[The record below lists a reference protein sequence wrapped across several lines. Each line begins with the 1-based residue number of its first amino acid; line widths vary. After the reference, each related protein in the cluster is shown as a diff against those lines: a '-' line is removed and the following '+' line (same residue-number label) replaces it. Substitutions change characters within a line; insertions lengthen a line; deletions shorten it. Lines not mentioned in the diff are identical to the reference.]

1 MKRRVKKRESEIE
14 GRKASA
20 SGGKLA
26 SGKGALSGED
36 HQACIHMSIEYEY
49 ARERYSGLGDRI
61 ENIIP
66 SAPFFFFFVLEGK
79 GSLKWVYN
87 SVRIK

>member
-1 MKRRVKKRESEIE
+1 MRESETEIE
-14 GRKASA
+14 GRIASA

-36 HQACIHMSIEYEY
+36 HQACIHMSIEY

-61 ENIIP
+61 QNIIP
-66 SAPFFFFFVLEGK
+66 SAPFFLLLRSGGERVVEMG
-79 GSLKWVYN
+79 VYN

>member
-1 MKRRVKKRESEIE
+1 MKRREEKRESEIE

-36 HQACIHMSIEYEY
+36 HQACIHMSSIEYTRGSGTAALAIEY
-49 ARERYSGLGDRI
+49 KI
-61 ENIIP
+61 
-66 SAPFFFFFVLEGK
+66 
-79 GSLKWVYN
+79 
-87 SVRIK
+87 